1 MSSSAIGEGLTKKV
15 EGSFTSILTF
25 ISGHFPISSLM
36 LCIYLEINTNY
47 VYPCRGLV
55 PSVKDRNHLCRGPEF
70 PLSGTGIPPEGL
82 VMSFQYMQLYLT
94 LCLILFEGLVDEYCQ
109 SIQALK
115 SILVSLVS

>member
-1 MSSSAIGEGLTKKV
+1 MPPIMGVSDTPVMFSIMSDPPMMGGITYHCKTPL
-15 EGSFTSILTF
+15 LY
-25 ISGHFPISSLM
+25 
-36 LCIYLEINTNY
+36 IYLEINTNY
-47 VYPCRGLV
+47 VYPCRGPV

-70 PLSGTGIPPEGL
+70 PLSGTGTPPEGL

-94 LCLILFEGLVDEYCQ
+94 FCLILFEGLVDEYCQ